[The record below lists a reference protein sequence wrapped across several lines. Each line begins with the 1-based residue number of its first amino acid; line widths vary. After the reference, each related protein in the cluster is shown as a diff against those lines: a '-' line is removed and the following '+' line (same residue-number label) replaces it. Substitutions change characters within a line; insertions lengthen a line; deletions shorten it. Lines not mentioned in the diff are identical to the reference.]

1 MSAAESALFIALLI
15 AAGAFFALAEIAMA
29 AARPMRLQ
37 QMADEG
43 EARAHQVMAM
53 QQDPSPYFTV
63 AQIGLNVVALLG
75 GIVGDEVFGEPLSR
89 LFAAGMPEAAAR
101 VMGLVVSIL
110 LMTALFLSLS
120 DLLPKRWGMSEPER
134 IAILVIGP
142 MRALIL
148 LLRPLVW
155 LFGRIT
161 DALMRLLGLPMERE
175 DKVTAADVLAM
186 AAAGARSGALHRTE
200 QQLIENVFEMD
211 SRTLST
217 AMTPRDRIAWFRRDD
232 PESVVRARI
241 ASEPFSTYPVCEG
254 DIDHVVGYVDAKD
267 LFQRAL
273 NGQSL
278 ALGSELLRK
287 VLVLPDRLSLTEA
300 VEEFRQ
306 AREDFAVIVNEYA
319 VVVGVLTLND
329 VMSTVMGEL
338 VSPINE
344 DFIMRRDEHSWLID
358 GIAPITDVERVL
370 HLGQPFPDPEEYETL
385 AGFLMNQLRRVPR
398 RTDVVEWGGYR
409 FEVMDVDAFRID
421 QVLVTRQIGL
431 TGPADSAP

>member
-29 AARPMRLQ
+29 AARPTRLQ

-89 LFAAGMPEAAAR
+89 LFATGMPEAAAR

-148 LLRPLVW
+148 LLKPLVW

-161 DALMRLLGLPMERE
+161 DALMRVPGLPVEPE
-175 DKVTAADVLAM
+175 AKVTAADLRARAAGGATSGSLHRTAQPRDETSV
-186 AAAGARSGALHRTE
+186 AAGAR
-200 QQLIENVFEMD
+200 
-211 SRTLST
+211 TL
-217 AMTPRDRIAWFRRDD
+217 
-232 PESVVRARI
+232 
-241 ASEPFSTYPVCEG
+241 
-254 DIDHVVGYVDAKD
+254 
-267 LFQRAL
+267 
-273 NGQSL
+273 
-278 ALGSELLRK
+278 
-287 VLVLPDRLSLTEA
+287 
-300 VEEFRQ
+300 
-306 AREDFAVIVNEYA
+306 
-319 VVVGVLTLND
+319 
-329 VMSTVMGEL
+329 
-338 VSPINE
+338 
-344 DFIMRRDEHSWLID
+344 
-358 GIAPITDVERVL
+358 
-370 HLGQPFPDPEEYETL
+370 
-385 AGFLMNQLRRVPR
+385 
-398 RTDVVEWGGYR
+398 
-409 FEVMDVDAFRID
+409 
-421 QVLVTRQIGL
+421 
-431 TGPADSAP
+431 